1 VSAETSHPAAA
12 LAPAAPLLILDDMGK
27 SIGADLEIW
36 KNRSA
41 SDLNH
46 SHVWRIASSEVT
58 ARAPAVSRACLWCIV
73 VPRFLDVCHY
83 GVVIRHV
90 RMLPQRGPRFFPW
103 SLRISTVS

>member
-1 VSAETSHPAAA
+1 MPAERPRELRHISRRFGDFETERPCSLSRVSAEISHPAAA

-46 SHVWRIASSEVT
+46 SHVWRIASSE
-58 ARAPAVSRACLWCIV
+58 
-73 VPRFLDVCHY
+73 
-83 GVVIRHV
+83 
-90 RMLPQRGPRFFPW
+90 
-103 SLRISTVS
+103 